1 MTQYSLFDMSLRNR
15 IPEQLK
21 LSDSLIS
28 ITLDDDVGVFDTG
41 DYVLIEVSPNAGR
54 INVPKIAQTVN
65 TLVKREK
72 KMVAVRGFGF
82 KGVGLGVRIAHEIK
96 KLETRFDYEMT
107 FDTFEA
113 SESADKQTLT
123 SIQIVIMP
131 PE

>member
-1 MTQYSLFDMSLRNR
+1 MSLRDR
-15 IPEQLK
+15 IPDQLK
-21 LSDSLIS
+21 LSDALVS
-28 ITLDDDVGVFDTG
+28 ITLEDDVGVFDTG

-72 KMVAVRGFGF
+72 KMVAVRGYGF

-113 SESADKQTLT
+113 SEGADKQTLT

-131 PE
+131 PL

>member
-1 MTQYSLFDMSLRNR
+1 MSLRNR

>member
-1 MTQYSLFDMSLRNR
+1 MSLRDR
-15 IPEQLK
+15 IPDQLK
-21 LSDSLIS
+21 LSDALVS
-28 ITLDDDVGVFDTG
+28 ITLEDDVGVFDTG

-72 KMVAVRGFGF
+72 KMVAVRGYGF

-96 KLETRFDYEMT
+96 NLETRFDYLMT

-113 SESADKQTLT
+113 SEGADKQTIT

-131 PE
+131 PT